1 MKAWVLIGAVFCASV
16 EQEATQDCRT
26 IEGDRMDIPKYYA
39 TRQACVDAVRG
50 EFEKTVAWMNEA
62 VGYKLVHKWNF
73 DAACARVDD
82 DRQ

>member
-1 MKAWVLIGAVFCASV
+1 
-16 EQEATQDCRT
+16 
-26 IEGDRMDIPKYYA
+26 MDIPKYYA